1 MRTIWRYVRL
11 YQASILFVLALTVGW
26 ELWVWLSGVQRFIL
40 PPPSL
45 VFKTLFTRWSL
56 IYFHAQITFLEVLGG
71 FTLGVTVG
79 MLAAVIMSRSAALN
93 RTFYP
98 LVVASQ
104 TFPKEALA
112 PLFIVLIGFG
122 ILPKILI
129 AAMISFF
136 PVTINTARGLE
147 SADLLD
153 KDLFRSIAA
162 SKWQTFVKLE
172 LPSAVPF
179 IFTGLKMS
187 ATLSVIGAVVG
198 EFVGASRGLGYLT
211 QKGIDELQTE
221 LMFASLIVLGCMGVL
236 LYSVVEI
243 VERFGFRKYAA
254 QK

>member
-1 MRTIWRYVRL
+1 MRTIWKYLNL
-11 YQASILFVLALTVGW
+11 YRASILFVMVITLVW
-26 ELWVWLSGVQRFIL
+26 EFWVRLRGIESFLL

-45 VFKTLFTRWSL
+45 VFETLVTRWP
-56 IYFHAQITFLEVLGG
+56 IIFHHAQITFVEVICG
-71 FTLGVTVG
+71 FALGVSVG
-79 MLAAVIMSRSAALN
+79 MAMAVIMSRSAALN
-93 RTFYP
+93 RMFYP

-112 PLFIVLIGFG
+112 PLFIVLIGVG

-136 PVTINTARGLE
+136 PVTINTARGLS
-147 SADLLD
+147 SADPMD
-153 KDLFRSIAA
+153 VDLFRSLAA
-162 SKWQTFVKLE
+162 SRWQTFFRLE

-221 LMFASLIVLGCMGVL
+221 LMFASLIVLGSMGVL
-236 LYSVVEI
+236 LYSVVEL
-243 VERFGFRKYAA
+243 VERFGFRRFSRT
-254 QK
+254 

>member
-1 MRTIWRYVRL
+1 
-11 YQASILFVLALTVGW
+11 
-26 ELWVWLSGVQRFIL
+26 
-40 PPPSL
+40 
-45 VFKTLFTRWSL
+45 
-56 IYFHAQITFLEVLGG
+56 
-71 FTLGVTVG
+71 
-79 MLAAVIMSRSAALN
+79 AAVVMSRSAALN

-147 SADLLD
+147 SADPMD
-153 KDLFRSIAA
+153 EDLFRSIAA
-162 SKWQTFVKLE
+162 SKWQTFIKLE

-179 IFTGLKMS
+179 IFAGLKMS

-236 LYSVVEI
+236 LFSIVEI
-243 VERFGFRKYAA
+243 VERFGFRKYAT
-254 QK
+254 Q

>member
-1 MRTIWRYVRL
+1 MRTIWKYLNL
-11 YQASILFVLALTVGW
+11 YRASILFVVAITLLW
-26 ELWVWLSGVQRFIL
+26 EFWVRVRGIERYLL

-45 VFKTLFTRWSL
+45 VFETLVTRWPI
-56 IYFHAQITFLEVLGG
+56 IYHHAQITSLEVIAG
-71 FTLGVTVG
+71 FALGVSVG
-79 MLAAVIMSRSAALN
+79 MSMAVVMSRSAALN
-93 RTFYP
+93 RMFYP

-112 PLFIVLIGFG
+112 PLFIVLIGVG

-136 PVTINTARGLE
+136 PVTINTARGFA
-147 SADLLD
+147 SADPMD
-153 KDLFRSIAA
+153 VDLFRSLAA
-162 SKWQTFVKLE
+162 SKWQTFIRLE

-221 LMFASLIVLGCMGVL
+221 LMFASLIVLGSMGVL
-236 LYSVVEI
+236 LYSIVEL
-243 VERFGFRKYAA
+243 VERFGFRRFSRT
-254 QK
+254 